1 MKIPDTAFWYHTAY
15 TVASIVYVVYI
26 VSLWRRRR
34 SVEKQRESADLGG
47 R

>member
-15 TVASIVYVVYI
+15 TVASVVYIGYI
-26 VSLWRRRR
+26 VSLWRRRKA
-34 SVEKQRESADLGG
+34 VDKQQQQLGD